1 LDPWLNVLD
10 EILVYFGKIEQIIK
24 EDFDLTTPIEQIFG
38 FKENEPQLYE
48 LKNDNGIEINSF
60 TIFLPITDKALEEF
74 TSFFFKFYVKTEPIV
89 LISSK
94 ILNNIQQKRLLKILP
109 STNCSFKYLHGD
121 MHSLSTIFTDGPT
134 LMIIKNQN
142 GYVFGAYIQET
153 LCTRGNELATNTNSK
168 TFLFTFRKENYPI
181 KICYTSGLSSCSS
194 THAGRN
200 LVIGDADIQFN
211 YNGKMLTFGAVSFTT
226 IVGHENVPVNA
237 KTLAGSENC
246 TVSEFEV
253 FAVVGNPI

>member
-48 LKNDNGIEINSF
+48 LKNDNGIDINSF

-94 ILNNIQQKRLLKILP
+94 ILNNIQKKTVI
-109 STNCSFKYLHGD
+109 
-121 MHSLSTIFTDGPT
+121 
-134 LMIIKNQN
+134 
-142 GYVFGAYIQET
+142 E
-153 LCTRGNELATNTNSK
+153 NTSINK
-168 TFLFTFRKENYPI
+168 LFI
-181 KICYTSGLSSCSS
+181 
-194 THAGRN
+194 
-200 LVIGDADIQFN
+200 
-211 YNGKMLTFGAVSFTT
+211 
-226 IVGHENVPVNA
+226 
-237 KTLAGSENC
+237 
-246 TVSEFEV
+246 
-253 FAVVGNPI
+253 